1 MAAPWR
7 GRYTGVSIP
16 QEGRMISVDEAR
28 DRILQG
34 LGPLPAE
41 VVALA
46 DAWQRVTA
54 VPVQARLTQP
64 PADVS
69 AMDGYALRAADG
81 VAGSVLRVI
90 GAAPAGHPFDGQV
103 GAGDAVR
110 LFTGSVVPDGA
121 DGILL
126 QEDATRDGDHVRI
139 NETVLAG
146 RHIRRAG
153 QDFAKGDAVV
163 PAGRRLTARDI
174 GLAAAAN
181 HPWLSVHRRPRVA
194 ILATGDEIALP
205 GEPIPPGGI
214 VSSNSHALAALVRA
228 AGGVPMVLPVAA
240 DDAHV
245 IASVADSVVGM
256 DMLVTTG
263 GASVGDHDLVI
274 ESLKSRGMTLDFWQ
288 IAMRPGKPLL
298 FGDLAG
304 TPVLGLP
311 GNPVSAMV
319 CAILFLLPA
328 LSRLCGLPAAPPPV
342 SAAILGAAVRPND
355 KRADHLRAT
364 VAVDA
369 SGRVVATPFPVQD
382 SAMLR
387 RLALADALILRAPH
401 APALEAG
408 AEVGIIRLDSL
419 GI

>member
-1 MAAPWR
+1 
-7 GRYTGVSIP
+7 
-16 QEGRMISVDEAR
+16 MISVEEAR
-28 DRILQG
+28 LRILEAVR
-34 LGPLPAE
+34 PTPAE
-41 VVALA
+41 VVALGE
-46 DAWQRVTA
+46 AWNRVTA
-54 VPVQARLTQP
+54 GDVVARLTQP

-81 VAGSVLRVI
+81 TLGARLTVI
-90 GAAPAGHPFDGQV
+90 GAAPAGHPFDGSV
-103 GAGDAVR
+103 GPGQAVR

-121 DGILL
+121 DSILL
-126 QEDATRDGDHVRI
+126 QEDTTRDGDIVHV
-139 NETVLAG
+139 NEAVLAG

-153 QDFAKGDAVV
+153 QDFAAGDAVL

-181 HPWLSVHRRPRVA
+181 HPWLTVHRRPRIA
-194 ILATGDEIALP
+194 ILATGDEIAMP

-228 AGGVPMVLPVAA
+228 GGGEPMILPVAR
-240 DDAHV
+240 DDRDA
-245 IASVADSVVGM
+245 ISAVADTVQGM
-256 DMLVTTG
+256 DLLVTTG
-263 GASVGDHDLVI
+263 GASVGDHDLII

-298 FGDLAG
+298 FGQLGA

-311 GNPVSAMV
+311 GNPVSALV

-328 LSRLCGLPAAPPPV
+328 LSRLCGLPAAPPPLSTAV
-342 SAAILGAAVRPND
+342 LGAAVKAND
-355 KRADHLRAT
+355 RRADHLRAT
-364 VAVDA
+364 IRSDEA
-369 SGRVVATPFPVQD
+369 GRIVVVPFSTQD

-387 RLALADALILRAPH
+387 RLALADALILRPPH
-401 APALEAG
+401 APALGEG

-419 GI
+419 GL

>member
-1 MAAPWR
+1 
-7 GRYTGVSIP
+7 
-16 QEGRMISVDEAR
+16 MISVEEAR
-28 DRILQG
+28 GRILEA
-34 LGPLPAE
+34 LRPTPAE

-46 DAWQRVTA
+46 DAWNRVTA
-54 VPVQARLTQP
+54 FDVAARLTQP
-64 PADVS
+64 PSDVS

-81 VAGSVLRVI
+81 ILNADLLVI
-90 GAAPAGHPFDGQV
+90 GAAPAGHPFAGSV
-103 GAGDAVR
+103 GPNETVR
-110 LFTGSVVPDGA
+110 LFTGSVVPAGA
-121 DGILL
+121 DAILL
-126 QEDATRDGDHVRI
+126 QEDATRDGDSVRV
-139 NETVLAG
+139 NEAVVAG

-153 QDFAKGDAVV
+153 QDFSAGDVVV
-163 PAGRRLTARDI
+163 PAGRRITARDV

-181 HPWLSVHRRPRVA
+181 HPWLSVHRKPRIA
-194 ILATGDEIALP
+194 ILATGDEIAMP

-228 AGGVPMVLPVAA
+228 CGGEPMVLPVAP
-240 DDAHV
+240 DDPAA
-245 IASVADSVVGM
+245 IGAVADAVHGM

-274 ESLKSRGMTLDFWQ
+274 SALQARGMTLDFWQ

-298 FGDLAG
+298 FGQLGA

-319 CAILFLLPA
+319 CATLFLLPA
-328 LSRLCGLPAAPPPV
+328 LSRLGGLPAVAPPV
-342 SAAILGAAVRPND
+342 STAILGAPVKAND

-364 VAVDA
+364 VDVDA
-369 SGRVVATPFPVQD
+369 AGRIVVTPFPVQD

-401 APALEAG
+401 APALPAG
-408 AEVGIIRLDSL
+408 EEVGVIRLDSL
-419 GI
+419 GL

>member
-1 MAAPWR
+1 
-7 GRYTGVSIP
+7 
-16 QEGRMISVDEAR
+16 MISVEQAR
-28 DRILQG
+28 GRILHA
-34 LGPLPAE
+34 LRPTPAE

-46 DAWQRVTA
+46 DAWNRVTA
-54 VPVQARLTQP
+54 EPVMARLTQP

-81 VAGSVLRVI
+81 LLRARLRVV

-103 GAGDAVR
+103 GPGEAIR

-121 DGILL
+121 DAILL
-126 QEDATRDGDHVRI
+126 QENATRDGDCVR
-139 NETVLAG
+139 VDQPVVAG

-153 QDFAKGDAVV
+153 QDFAAGDVV
-163 PAGRRLTARDI
+163 IRSGRRTTARDI

-181 HPWLSVHRRPRVA
+181 YPWLSVHRRPRVA
-194 ILATGDEIALP
+194 ILATGDEIAMP
-205 GEPIPPGGI
+205 GEPIPSGGI

-228 AGGVPMVLPVAA
+228 AGGEPMILPVARDEHA
-240 DDAHV
+240 A
-245 IASVADSVVGM
+245 IGRVADAVGGL

-274 ESLKSRGMTLDFWQ
+274 EALKARGMTLDFWQ

-298 FGDLAG
+298 FGQLGA

-328 LSRLCGLPAAPPPV
+328 LSRLSGLPAAPPPV
-342 SAAILGAAVRPND
+342 STALLGAPVPPND
-355 KRADHLRAT
+355 GRADHLRAT
-364 VAVDA
+364 VDHDDN
-369 SGRVVATPFPVQD
+369 GRVVVTPFPVQD
-382 SAMLR
+382 SAMLL
-387 RLALADALILRAPH
+387 RLAHADALVLRPPN
-401 APALEAG
+401 APALSEG

-419 GI
+419 GL